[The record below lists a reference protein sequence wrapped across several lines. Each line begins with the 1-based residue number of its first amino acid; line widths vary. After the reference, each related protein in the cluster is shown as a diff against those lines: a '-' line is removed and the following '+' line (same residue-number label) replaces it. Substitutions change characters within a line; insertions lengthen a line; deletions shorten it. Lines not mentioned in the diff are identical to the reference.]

1 MSPAEELL
9 GELIALDTRN
19 PGGDEPRAAR
29 RLAEHLAGFAPDR
42 LECVLVPR
50 PADRPGAGA
59 FVYAEWGHPAT
70 LINVHLDT
78 VPANAGW
85 SSDPL
90 VPRRQ
95 GRRLYGLGAA
105 DTKGAIAALLAALAR
120 RRPRNLAVLFS
131 GDEERGGSCLRA
143 WLASGLRPASLVRAV
158 VCEPTGLAV
167 GTRHR
172 GILAF
177 DAIVRGPGGHSSAA
191 DHLQKPLVI
200 LARLALAL
208 DALAA
213 HALERPDATFPG
225 LCVNVAALSGGVA
238 FNVVPAEAR
247 LVFSLRPAPG
257 TDMADL
263 VGAVQALTHAVDP
276 AIELVQTVDHHPF
289 ATRDLGAFTALLGA
303 RTATPQALPFW
314 TEACLLAEGG
324 LDAVVFGPGD
334 IAQAHAPDEHVAL
347 SDLEGAE
354 DAFVGLL
361 GAL

>member
-29 RLAEHLAGFAPDR
+29 RLAEHLGALVPDR
-42 LECVLVPR
+42 LECREVPR
-50 PADRPGAGA
+50 PTDRPGQGA
-59 FVYAEWGHPAT
+59 FVYAEWGRPTA
-70 LINVHLDT
+70 LVNVHLDT

-90 VPRRQ
+90 VARRRE
-95 GRRLYGLGAA
+95 GLLYGLGSA
-105 DTKGAIAALLAALAR
+105 DTKGAIAALLAAMR
-120 RRPRNLAVLFS
+120 RRAPKNLAVLLS
-131 GDEERGGSCLRA
+131 GDEERGGSCVRA
-143 WLASGLRPASLVRAV
+143 WLASGLRPGSLERAV
-158 VCEPTGLAV
+158 VCEPTGLRV

-177 DAIVRGPGGHSSAA
+177 DAVVRGPGGHSSGA
-191 DHLQKPLVI
+191 DHMQKPLVI
-200 LARLALAL
+200 LSRLALAL
-208 DALAA
+208 DALAVR
-213 HALERPDATFPG
+213 ALEQPDPTFPG
-225 LCVNVAALSGGVA
+225 LCVNVAALQGGVA

-257 TDMADL
+257 TDLDAL
-263 VGAVQALTHAVDP
+263 VGQVRALAAAVDP

-289 ATRDLGAFTALLGA
+289 ATRDLGAFGPLLGA
-303 RTATPQALPFW
+303 RAAAPQPLPYW
-314 TEACLLAEGG
+314 TEACLLSQAG

-334 IAQAHAPDEHVAL
+334 IAQAHAPDEHVSV
-347 SDLEGAE
+347 SDLLGAE
-354 DAFVGLL
+354 DAFVSLF